1 MKRILSII
9 LLFVVIAASAQYK
22 VEIDL
27 NNIIDDQVPVI
38 MYPPKMTEASVE
50 YHMAKILPGTYGI
63 SDYGRFVTDFK
74 AIDTTGVELS
84 VEKRSTNRWKIDN
97 APALSYL
104 SYKVHDT
111 FDAFEGYGDNRETVV
126 FEPGGTGL
134 DVERNVY
141 AFNTFG
147 FVGYIKGQIFE
158 PYELTVKHP
167 ENLFGGTALES
178 TSRSATE
185 DVFTAEDFNFLA
197 DGPIMYCK
205 PDTITKQLAGAEIL
219 VSVYSPN
226 NVLSAKDVMDNI
238 GDLMEAQAKYLGGTL
253 PVDRYAYLIY
263 LMDGSSLSGAMGALE
278 HSYSSFYSLPEAN
291 AANIG
296 QTVRDVAAHEFLH
309 IVTPL
314 NIHSEQIGEFNY
326 IEPDMSKHL
335 WLYEGVTEYSSM
347 HVQVQY
353 GLYGP
358 EKFLEEITTKL
369 RRAERYSADVSFTE
383 MSEKILDDEYA
394 PMYGNVYQKGALI
407 GMCLDLYL
415 LKYSNGEYD
424 LPKLMQDL
432 SKKYGKS
439 SSFEDDDLF
448 DIITDMTYPEIGEF
462 FSKHVE
468 GTTPLPIQE
477 VLGWVGIDYNE
488 TITTKEFSL
497 GQVNLNLNEKREIIV
512 TDISEMNEFGKALD
526 YQSGDIIVSVNSE
539 EFTIATAQQII
550 TNFGS
555 SIEEGDK
562 VTVVVKRDKKGKLKT
577 KKLKTK
583 AFEVER
589 TRNHSLEFNGSPSD
603 EQIALLK
610 AWIVAD

>member
-1 MKRILSII
+1 MKKILSII
-9 LLFVVIAASAQYK
+9 LLFVGIVASAQYK

-38 MYPPKMTEASVE
+38 MYPPKMTAASVE

-84 VEKRSTNRWKIDN
+84 VEKSSTNRWKIDN

-111 FDAFEGYGDNRETVV
+111 FDAFEGYGDDRETVV

-178 TSRSATE
+178 KSRSATE

-263 LMDGSSLSGAMGALE
+263 LMDGASLSGAMGALE

-326 IEPDMSKHL
+326 I
-335 WLYEGVTEYSSM
+335 
-347 HVQVQY
+347 
-353 GLYGP
+353 
-358 EKFLEEITTKL
+358 
-369 RRAERYSADVSFTE
+369 
-383 MSEKILDDEYA
+383 
-394 PMYGNVYQKGALI
+394 
-407 GMCLDLYL
+407 
-415 LKYSNGEYD
+415 
-424 LPKLMQDL
+424 
-432 SKKYGKS
+432 
-439 SSFEDDDLF
+439 
-448 DIITDMTYPEIGEF
+448 
-462 FSKHVE
+462 
-468 GTTPLPIQE
+468 
-477 VLGWVGIDYNE
+477 
-488 TITTKEFSL
+488 
-497 GQVNLNLNEKREIIV
+497 
-512 TDISEMNEFGKALD
+512 
-526 YQSGDIIVSVNSE
+526 
-539 EFTIATAQQII
+539 
-550 TNFGS
+550 
-555 SIEEGDK
+555 
-562 VTVVVKRDKKGKLKT
+562 
-577 KKLKTK
+577 
-583 AFEVER
+583 
-589 TRNHSLEFNGSPSD
+589 
-603 EQIALLK
+603 
-610 AWIVAD
+610 